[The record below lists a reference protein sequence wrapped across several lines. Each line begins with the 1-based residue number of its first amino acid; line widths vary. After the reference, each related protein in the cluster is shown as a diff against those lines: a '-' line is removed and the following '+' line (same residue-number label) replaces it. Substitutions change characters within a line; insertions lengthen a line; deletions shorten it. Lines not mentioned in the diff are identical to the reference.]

1 MPIGIGA
8 AVLGSAAIAG
18 GATLAA
24 SKSNSKAVKNA
35 SNVQAQS
42 AADQNALQRDIYG
55 KNQAALSPFMQR
67 GNAAGDQI
75 NALLGLG
82 GPAQASVS
90 PQGGQGLPTQQPF
103 QAAPFDA
110 IGNAALGQSKPW
122 LMQGG
127 GGFMPTQPTAQAAG
141 QQPGQSPAAAATNAY
156 EIFKQSAGYQTRLD
170 EGNRS
175 LASNYFG
182 GGVGQSGAAMKAA
195 LKYGQNFASNE
206 FGNYLGQLGNQQGV
220 GFAGASALA
229 GVGQNYANNM
239 GNISQNNANMQSQ
252 AAIANAQ
259 NRGALYTGL
268 AGIAGNA
275 AGTLSS
281 YRQPQYNYG
290 ALMPS
295 VNQAF
300 AENPGIF

>member
-1 MPIGIGA
+1 MPIGAVVGA
-8 AVLGSAAIAG
+8 AVVG
-18 GATLAA
+18 GAATYAGA
-24 SKSNSKAVKNA
+24 KSNSKAVKKA
-35 SNVQAQS
+35 SSVQAQS
-42 AADQNALQRDIYG
+42 TADQNALQRQTYAQ
-55 KNQAALSPFMQR
+55 NQAALSPFMQR

-82 GPAQASVS
+82 GTIQA
-90 PQGGQGLPTQQPF
+90 PGQSLPTQQPF
-103 QAAPFDA
+103 QAAPFD
-110 IGNAALGQSKPW
+110 GNAALGQSKPW

-127 GGFMPTQPTAQAAG
+127 GGFMPTQPSAQAAG
-141 QQPGQSPAAAATNAY
+141 QQPGQQGQSPAQSAANAY
-156 EIFKQSAGYQTRLD
+156 EIFKQSTGYTSRLA
-170 EGNRS
+170 EGNSS
-175 LASNYFG
+175 LAANYFG

-206 FGNYLGQLGNQQGV
+206 FGNYLGYLGNQQGV
-220 GFAGASALA
+220 GLSGASALA

-239 GNISQNNANMQSQ
+239 SNISQNNANTQSQ

-281 YRQPQYNYG
+281 YRPPAYNYA
-290 ALMPS
+290 ALAPDVSSTMY
-295 VNQAF
+295 A
-300 AENPGIF
+300 NPAIF